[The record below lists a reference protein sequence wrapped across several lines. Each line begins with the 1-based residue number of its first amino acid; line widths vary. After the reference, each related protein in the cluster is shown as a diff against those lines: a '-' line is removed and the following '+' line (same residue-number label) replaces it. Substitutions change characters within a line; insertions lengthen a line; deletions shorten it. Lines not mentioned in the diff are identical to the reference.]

1 MSGELDMQN
10 FFISAEKPNRA
21 TPAQLSGRTIAAQF
35 RVRHKGESVQVL
47 KVTAESYPNS
57 NDTVGVV
64 HIVVKSPEG
73 EVLFDHHIYP
83 ER

>member
-1 MSGELDMQN
+1 MQN

-47 KVTAESYPNS
+47 KVTAESYPNKS
-57 NDTVGVV
+57 SDTVGVV

>member
-1 MSGELDMQN
+1 MQN
-10 FFISAEKPNRA
+10 YFLSAEKPNRA
-21 TPAQLSGRTIAAQF
+21 TPAQF

>member
-1 MSGELDMQN
+1 MQN

-47 KVTAESYPNS
+47 KVTVESYPNS